1 MKVLYIHG
9 LDSHPTPQKVNMIAE
24 RGHEVFALHLNYRVE
39 ADAYPILKK
48 YAIENQ
54 VEFIV
59 GSSLGGFLGFYLAEE
74 LGLDCLL
81 FNPAMGVSLAEAKI
95 SADFKRAC
103 NKRYVI
109 LGDKDEVVNPNLNW
123 EFFQKPENQTP
134 HQRVIRCQW
143 LAHQI
148 DLPSFKEFI
157 SLAGL

>member
-9 LDSHPTPQKVNMIAE
+9 LDSNPTPQKIEMIAQK
-24 RGHEVFALHLNYRVE
+24 GHEVFALHLNYRTE
-39 ADAYPILKK
+39 KDAYHILKK
-48 YAIENQ
+48 YASENQ

-74 LGLDCLL
+74 LGIGCLL
-81 FNPAMGVSLAEAKI
+81 FNPAMAINIVEAKI
-95 SADFKRAC
+95 SADFQRKC
-103 NKRYVI
+103 PKRYII

-123 EFFQKPENQTP
+123 GFFQKSENQAP

-148 DLPSFKEFI
+148 DFVSFNEFL
-157 SLAGL
+157 SFAGL